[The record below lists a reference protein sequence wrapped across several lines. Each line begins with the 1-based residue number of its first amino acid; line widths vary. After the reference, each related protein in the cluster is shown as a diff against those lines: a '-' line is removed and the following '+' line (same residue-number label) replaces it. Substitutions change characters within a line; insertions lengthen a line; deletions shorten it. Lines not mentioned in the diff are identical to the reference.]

1 MSNPVIEGPEIVSM
15 ILSMLLVIAAV
26 IALGWLYSR
35 LRFTGGGAANVINVV
50 ASRGLGPKERLLL
63 VEVGGQQLL
72 VGMTA
77 SSVQTLHAFER
88 PVATEVATPAGSQ
101 DAFGFAERLRS
112 AVRGSV
118 K

>member
-1 MSNPVIEGPEIVSM
+1 MNNPVIQGPEITSM
-15 ILSMLLVIAAV
+15 ILSMLVVVAAV

-77 SSVQTLHAFER
+77 SSVQTLHTFDR
-88 PVATEVATPAGSQ
+88 PIAAEAVTAAASR
-101 DAFGFAERLRS
+101 DAFGFADRLRTV
-112 AVRGSV
+112 VRGHA